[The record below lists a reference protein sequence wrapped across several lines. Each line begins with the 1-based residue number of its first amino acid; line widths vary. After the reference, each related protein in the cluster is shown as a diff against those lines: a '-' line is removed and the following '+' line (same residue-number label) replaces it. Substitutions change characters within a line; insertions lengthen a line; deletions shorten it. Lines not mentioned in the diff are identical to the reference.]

1 MYWIAAGGLCL
12 YLLTKE
18 RERERESYQVTSK
31 QVELRMKI
39 PRERVKAVIG
49 RGGSNIREIQTKTDM
64 EIRMRDELE
73 TEEHRVV
80 SIRGSPDSAQEAE
93 ILIQTLVVERHT
105 EIATVSVPSRT
116 VGRIVGSN
124 GGVIWRIGQK
134 SGCKVEVEVEDH
146 GRSRIHLMGSSHG
159 VQTARRIIEEKV
171 KESDLRDV
179 TFGNIGAFDIF
190 TAQLEQDTKLENI
203 SPQLQD
209 SQDSHLMSP

>member
-49 RGGSNIREIQTKTDM
+49 RGGSNIREIQTKTDT

-80 SIRGSPDSAQEAE
+80 SITGSPALLRKQ
-93 ILIQTLVVERHT
+93 
-105 EIATVSVPSRT
+105 
-116 VGRIVGSN
+116 
-124 GGVIWRIGQK
+124 
-134 SGCKVEVEVEDH
+134 
-146 GRSRIHLMGSSHG
+146 RS
-159 VQTARRIIEEKV
+159 
-171 KESDLRDV
+171 
-179 TFGNIGAFDIF
+179 
-190 TAQLEQDTKLENI
+190 
-203 SPQLQD
+203 
-209 SQDSHLMSP
+209 